1 MFILKLPGKSKLSM
15 ASCLN
20 IIGLQYVL
28 QFIATCM
35 YDEKFCFEM
44 EEVVY
49 IDKSSPLLR
58 GLFRP

>member
-1 MFILKLPGKSKLSM
+1 MRAQPTIL
-15 ASCLN
+15 CLILIDFVFDIVLDN
-20 IIGLQYVL
+20 ILDVVL
-28 QFIATCM
+28 
-35 YDEKFCFEM
+35 DVRRKVCFEM